1 MLWSV
6 QFIPPVLKR
15 ERGWA
20 KVVIDTKEGGAQVR
34 KTVNMNKGWRFT
46 GPDGPARPV
55 DVPHTWN
62 SVDGQDGGND
72 YWRGTCV
79 YEKTFPRPELEAD
92 ERVYLEFRGVN
103 ASAKVELNG
112 AEVGTHDGGYSTFRW
127 DVTDF
132 LKDENALTVHVDN
145 SRNDRVYPQKADFT
159 FYGGIYRDVSLIVVN
174 KFHFDMDRF
183 GGPGIKVTAKPVE
196 NYTQGEVVINTW
208 RNCEEGQV
216 HIAIQDGGGNEVAA
230 ADLPNVKLSLPDVHL
245 WDGVKA
251 PYLYTAVATLT
262 VDGRKVDQISARFGV
277 RDFFVDPGQ
286 GFFLNGRSYPLHGV
300 SRHQD
305 WKGIGN
311 AITREHHDTDMA
323 MIREVGANTIRLA
336 HYQHDQYFYDLC
348 DQYGMVVWA
357 EIPYIS
363 EHMPNGREN
372 TLSQARELVA
382 QNYNHPCIVVWG
394 VSNEITISTRDKA
407 DMLDNHRALNDL
419 YHELDPTRLTTLACY
434 AMCGPFNRS
443 AHITDLV
450 SWNLY
455 LGWYVPGLFLNDL
468 WMGFFHLRYPK
479 RPLGYSEYGCE
490 AMPNLHSSRPR
501 RGDHTEEYQCVYN
514 EYMLECFAKHPYL
527 WATHLWNMFDFAAD
541 ARDQGG
547 EPGMNHKGI
556 VTFDR
561 KIKKDSFYLYKA
573 WWSGEPFVHICGRR
587 YVDRPETVTTVKVYS
602 NQSKV
607 ALYANGKLIE
617 EKSGG
622 KVFTFQVP
630 LEGEVELKAVSGT
643 LTDQCAIRRVEQPNP
658 AYKLQGKSSN
668 SANWV

>member
-1 MLWSV
+1 MRKIV
-6 QFIPPVLKR
+6 NINQ
-15 ERGWA
+15 GW
-20 KVVIDTKEGGAQVR
+20 T
-34 KTVNMNKGWRFT
+34 FT
-46 GPDGPARPV
+46 GPDGGSRPV

-62 SVDGQDGGND
+62 NVDGQDGGND

-79 YEKTFPRPELEAD
+79 YEKAFSRPELGPDQRA
-92 ERVYLEFRGVN
+92 YLEFQGVN
-103 ASAKVELNG
+103 ASARVELNG
-112 AEVGTHDGGYSTFRW
+112 KEVGTHDGGYSTFRW
-127 DVTDF
+127 DVTD
-132 LKDENALTVHVDN
+132 LLQEENRLTVHVDN

-159 FYGGIYRDVSLIVVN
+159 FYGGIYRDVSLIIVN
-174 KFHFDMDRF
+174 KRHFDMDHF

-196 NYTQGEVVINTW
+196 NYTQAEVVVETW
-208 RNCEEGQV
+208 RNRGDGQV
-216 HIAIQDGGGNEVAA
+216 CISIQDAEGKEVAK
-230 ADLPNVKLSLPDVHL
+230 ADGMPCAKLSLPSVRL
-245 WDGVKA
+245 WNGVKD
-251 PYLYTAVATLT
+251 PYLYTAVATLA
-262 VDGRKVDQISARFGV
+262 VDGREVDRVSARFGV
-277 RDFFVDPGQ
+277 RDFFVDPNQ
-286 GFFLNGRSYPLHGV
+286 GFFLNGRPYPLHGV

-305 WKGIGN
+305 WKGLGN
-311 AITREHHDTDMA
+311 AITKEHHDADMA

-363 EHMPNGREN
+363 EHMPNGRDN
-372 TLSQARELVA
+372 TLSQAKELVV
-382 QNYNHPCIVVWG
+382 QNYNHPSIVVWG
-394 VSNEITISTRDKA
+394 VSNEITISTKDKA

-455 LGWYVPGLFLNDL
+455 LGWYVPGMFLNDL
-468 WMGFFHLRYPK
+468 WMGFFHFRYPK

-490 AMPNLHSSRPR
+490 AMPNLHSSKPR

-514 EYMLECFAKHPYL
+514 EYMLKCFARHPYL

-573 WWSGEPFVHICGRR
+573 WWSDQPFVHICGRR
-587 YVDRPETVTTVKVYS
+587 YADRPEAVTTVKVYS
-602 NQSKV
+602 NQNKV
-607 ALYANGKLIE
+607 ALYAGGKLVE
-617 EKSGG
+617 EKSGD
-622 KVFTFQVP
+622 KVFEFKVP
-630 LEGEVELKAVSGT
+630 LSGEVELKAVSG
-643 LTDQCAIRRVEQPNP
+643 DCVDSCAIRHVDTPNP
-658 AYKLQGKSSN
+658 AYKLQGPSSN

>member
-1 MLWSV
+1 M
-6 QFIPPVLKR
+6 R
-15 ERGWA
+15 NRGC
-20 KVVIDTKEGGAQVR
+20 GR
-34 KTVNMNKGWRFT
+34 MNLRTTINLNAGWTFT
-46 GPDGPARPV
+46 GPSGGPRPV
-55 DVPHTWN
+55 ALPHTWN
-62 SVDGQDGGND
+62 AIDGQDGGND

-79 YEKTFPRPELEAD
+79 YEKGFPKPEFGAD
-92 ERVYLEFRGVN
+92 QRVYLEFRGVN
-103 ASAKVELNG
+103 ASANVELNG
-112 AEVGTHDGGYSTFRW
+112 KAVGTHDGGYSTFRW

-132 LKDENALTVHVDN
+132 LQNENQLVVHVDN
-145 SRNDRVYPQKADFT
+145 SVNDRVYPQKADFT

-561 KIKKDSFYLYKA
+561 KTKKDSFYLYKA
-573 WWSGEPFVHICGRR
+573 WWSDQPFVHICGRR